1 MTMKMMTKAS
11 EVQLKIINI
20 KLLHLNHQLL
30 NQRIKLKFNI
40 NTQDPQNAK
49 TRQQYKPFSTHQ
61 IERTI
66 EPIPRE
72 AKLQNK
78 FQR

>member
-1 MTMKMMTKAS
+1 MRKPEDKQS
-11 EVQLKIINI
+11 
-20 KLLHLNHQLL
+20 
-30 NQRIKLKFNI
+30 
-40 NTQDPQNAK
+40 
-49 TRQQYKPFSTHQ
+49 KPFSTHQ
-61 IERTI
+61 IQRTI

>member
-1 MTMKMMTKAS
+1 MTKAS

-30 NQRIKLKFNI
+30 NKRIKLKFNI
-40 NTQDPQNAK
+40 NTQDPKMRKQDK
-49 TRQQYKPFSTHQ
+49 QYKPFSTHQ
-61 IERTI
+61 IQRTI